1 MTKQEMAREEL
12 LRDHERTNYEI
23 ARDLDVS
30 KATVANV
37 RHEMEEEGLI
47 PIWRATDEDRE
58 RREMIRQQLLANHE
72 THNYGIARDFDIS
85 VRTVLKVRHEMED
98 EGLIPRWKETDE
110 DDEIRERIRQ
120 QLLENHER
128 TNGTIVMELILPT
141 ESRITVRRMRH
152 QMEGEGLIPKWRG
165 QTIDHDLIER
175 ELLSDPLRNNWEI
188 AEIADCS
195 NASVLKHRH
204 RLEREGLIPI
214 WRGSRHGGGVY
225 RPEDESVDESIHL
238 GDD

>member
-120 QLLENHER
+120 QLLE
-128 TNGTIVMELILPT
+128 G
-141 ESRITVRRMRH
+141 
-152 QMEGEGLIPKWRG
+152 
-165 QTIDHDLIER
+165 DLIDLR
-175 ELLSDPLRNNWEI
+175 YYLQHGYHPLPIINHHSRRFSAFLL
-188 AEIADCS
+188 
-195 NASVLKHRH
+195 
-204 RLEREGLIPI
+204 
-214 WRGSRHGGGVY
+214 
-225 RPEDESVDESIHL
+225 
-238 GDD
+238 